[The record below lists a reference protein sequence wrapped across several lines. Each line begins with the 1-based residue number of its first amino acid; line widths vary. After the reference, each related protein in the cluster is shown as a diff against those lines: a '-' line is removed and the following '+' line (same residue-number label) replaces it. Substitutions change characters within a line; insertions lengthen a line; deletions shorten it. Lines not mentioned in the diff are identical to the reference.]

1 MNGHEARHD
10 VDHQARLAA
19 DVIAH
24 RSGVECHDV
33 VLTLGSGWREGAA
46 SLGETVAVIPAT
58 EIPGFSS
65 TAVPGHSGVVQS
77 IRLDNGTY
85 ALVVGARAHLYEG
98 RGVHAV
104 AHGMRTAAATGVRT
118 AVLTNGAGGIDPAF
132 GVGDTVLI
140 SDHLNLTAV
149 SPLIGADF
157 VDLTDLYSAR
167 LRDIAKRVVPGL
179 QEGVYV
185 QLPGPHFET
194 PAEIRA
200 LSMLG
205 GQLVGMSTVL
215 EAITA
220 RSLGIEVLGISLVTN
235 AAAGLSGP
243 IDHHEVLAEG
253 DAAAAR
259 LADTVKRM
267 VDALPSSRER

>member
-1 MNGHEARHD
+1 MNGNEARRD
-10 VDHQARLAA
+10 VDHQAQLAA

-58 EIPGFSS
+58 EIPGFSG
-65 TAVPGHSGVVQS
+65 AAIPGHSGLVHS
-77 IRLDNGTY
+77 MRLKGGAH
-85 ALVVGARAHLYEG
+85 ALVIGARAHLYEG
-98 RGVHAV
+98 RGVNAV
-104 AHGMRTAAATGVRT
+104 AHSMRTAAATGVRT
-118 AVLTNGAGGIDPAF
+118 AVLTNGAGGIDPEFA
-132 GVGDTVLI
+132 VGDAVLI
-140 SDHLNLTAV
+140 SDHMNLTAM
-149 SPLIGADF
+149 SPLTGADF

-167 LRDIAKRVVPGL
+167 LRAIAKRVVPGL

-200 LSMLG
+200 LSLLG

-243 IDHHEVLAEG
+243 IDHLEVLAEG
-253 DAAAAR
+253 SAASTR
-259 LADTVKRM
+259 LSHMLKSL
-267 VDALPSSRER
+267 VDSLPL